1 MGNLEGDM
9 NNMNSGMGN
18 KDGDLGILKI
28 VTNWKEVVIGTPQ
41 GDMDAWKHNQKLTDP
56 FFQMKFD
63 WKLWE
68 LPSAIVTRI

>member
-1 MGNLEGDM
+1 M

-28 VTNWKEVVIGTPQ
+28 VTNCKEVVIGTPR

-56 FFQMKFD
+56 FFKMKFD
-63 WKLWE
+63 
-68 LPSAIVTRI
+68 